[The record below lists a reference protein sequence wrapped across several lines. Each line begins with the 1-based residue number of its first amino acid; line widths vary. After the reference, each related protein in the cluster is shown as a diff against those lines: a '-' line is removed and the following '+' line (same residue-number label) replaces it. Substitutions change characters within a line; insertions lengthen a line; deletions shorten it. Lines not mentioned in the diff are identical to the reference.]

1 MLDQHESLCF
11 HSMQHQSVNTDLYY
25 HVGFGTIVGSSIAG
39 KIMTRDFVRFEQR
52 YLEAHPDAPPPSK
65 SRKAFASDFPM
76 YVLTSHGLT
85 IQVH

>member
-1 MLDQHESLCF
+1 MVRKGIFRQQKSRCF
-11 HSMQHQSVNTDLYY
+11 HSMQRQPANIDLYY

-52 YLEAHPDAPPPSK
+52 YLESHPGAPPPSK

-76 YVLTSHGLT
+76 CVLT
-85 IQVH
+85 